1 MRTIFFPVSV
11 TLKKLRKERGFSQQE
26 LARKLNITR
35 TCLANYE
42 SGSRQPDNATLVRI
56 ADFFHVTVDFI
67 VNRSAYRNLELSPE
81 ELNEF
86 TYIKYKLE
94 NHGCTLSLTPLSVE
108 GRVAVIE
115 YYEHLTNKK

>member
-1 MRTIFFPVSV
+1 MRTIFTPVSV
-11 TLKKLRKERGFSQQE
+11 NLKKLRKERGISQQQ

-42 SGSRQPDNATLVRI
+42 TGARQPDNSMLVRI
-56 ADFFHVTVDFI
+56 ADVFHVTVDFL
-67 VNRSAYRNLELSPE
+67 VNRSSYRNLELSPE

-86 TYIKYKLE
+86 THIKYKLE
-94 NHGCTLSLTPLSVE
+94 NHGNILSLTPLSLE

-115 YYEHLTNKK
+115 YFEHLIKKQ